1 VLPAVFLMLISH
13 LLPHTCLPPLL
24 SAFLCAVAQV
34 AQAPRAAAPR
44 VQAMAELDQGWLP
57 SKAAADDIDLSLL
70 TACLLPSEQVGRHAG
85 TGCSW
90 LRSSS
95 RMLCKGLHGTA
106 PA

>member
-1 VLPAVFLMLISH
+1 MFVCV
-13 LLPHTCLPPLL
+13 
-24 SAFLCAVAQV
+24 QV

-44 VQAMAELDQGWLP
+44 VQAMAQLDQGWLP

-85 TGCSW
+85 TGCGW

-95 RMLCKGLHGTA
+95 MMLPCTGPHARYMRLGV
-106 PA
+106 